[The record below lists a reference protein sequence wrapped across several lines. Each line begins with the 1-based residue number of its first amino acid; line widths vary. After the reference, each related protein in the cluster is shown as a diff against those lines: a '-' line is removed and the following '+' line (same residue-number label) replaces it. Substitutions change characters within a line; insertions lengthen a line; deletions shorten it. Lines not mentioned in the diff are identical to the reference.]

1 MSEIVPTR
9 SSIFRVDFL
18 ICGNGIWSAAPS
30 GVAAGS
36 RLPRTEARAA
46 DDYSHVRSRL
56 SWYGGFVVLIYL
68 FRNEATDNLA
78 LTIDV
83 TGQNIPPI
91 TPSTDWL
98 FVEAIDT
105 VRFPATWD
113 PSDFRCLL
121 RRLRVDGFYLFGA
134 DVKDPKNLPADWA
147 RLQRQ

>member
-9 SSIFRVDFL
+9 SSIFCVDFL
-18 ICGNGIWSAAPS
+18 ICGNGIWSAARS

-36 RLPRTEARAA
+36 LLQRTEARAA
-46 DDYSHVRSRL
+46 HDYSHVRPRL
-56 SWYGGFVVLIYL
+56 SRYGGIVVLIYL
-68 FRNEATDNLA
+68 FRDEATDNLA
-78 LTIDV
+78 LTVDV

-113 PSDFRCLL
+113 PSDFRYLL

-134 DVKDPKNLPADWA
+134 DVKDPKNLPTGWA
-147 RLQRQ
+147 RVQRQ